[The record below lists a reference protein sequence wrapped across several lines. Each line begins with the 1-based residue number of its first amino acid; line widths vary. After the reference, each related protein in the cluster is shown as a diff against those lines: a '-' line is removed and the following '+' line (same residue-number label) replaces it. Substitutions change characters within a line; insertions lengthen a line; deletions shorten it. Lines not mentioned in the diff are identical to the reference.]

1 MPESA
6 RAIRTRVAR
15 TVQRLRHLRGLSQ
28 ARLAELV
35 GKSEKHIGEIECG
48 RANVGVNTLARLAA
62 ALSVDVVELFTHPA
76 RRRADAAALIAR
88 EDAEHLIDLAERLK
102 RTRAPRSKRSAG

>member
-28 ARLAELV
+28 ATLAERIEQSV
-35 GKSEKHIGEIECG
+35 KQIGEIESA
-48 RANVGVNTLARLAA
+48 RANVGLNTLARLAA
-62 ALSVDVVELFTHPA
+62 ALSVDIVELFVHPA
-76 RRRADAAALIAR
+76 KRSPDAAALITR
-88 EDAEHLIDLAERLK
+88 EEADRVIDLGNRLK
-102 RTRAPRSKRSAG
+102 RTRAPRSKRSGG